1 MACDILVVD
10 DNDLVRESLACLLET
25 QGWRV
30 RSVSGPVEAI
40 AIMTDPGQACSVLVT
55 DIDLGGA
62 VDGFAVAAKVRRVSP
77 RHPVVYVTG
86 RPWVFEERFFDEA
99 ERTLAKP
106 FRADDLLS
114 AIRDIA
120 PCLGA
125 VR

>member
-1 MACDILVVD
+1 MPPGNPGMAGAQRI
-10 DNDLVRESLACLLET
+10 
-25 QGWRV
+25 
-30 RSVSGPVEAI
+30 RSGRGHRDHDRSR
-40 AIMTDPGQACSVLVT
+40 PGLFRAGHGYRP
-55 DIDLGGA
+55 GGA

-77 RHPVVYVTG
+77 RHPVVYITG